1 MVFLIKYSNNN
12 PQTQVIKMNTDK
24 QSYQQIRT
32 ALHLVEW
39 STDNEAK
46 EAFETLNDNQLIE
59 FRFLFDAR
67 LANLEKLI
75 TNLSI
80 KFDEVATLQ
89 NPTKH
94 MKTRRFNKYIEA
106 VERFQK
112 FIQFRMKVLN
122 NPA

>member
-1 MVFLIKYSNNN
+1 
-12 PQTQVIKMNTDK
+12 MNTDK

-39 STDNEAK
+39 ATDNEAK

-112 FIQFRMKVLN
+112 FIQFRMKVLK